1 MVSIR
6 IGNSERKFDSID
18 SDWINQQ
25 INNRRRAGE
34 PVCVQ
39 ILINSDDINIALMT
53 DGCAQGQF
61 VERSITKKE
70 KEIFNLWERMGLK
83 RPDIQPNTLIDFL
96 LKLHNYK

>member
-25 INNRRRAGE
+25 INNRRRASE
-34 PVCVQ
+34 QVCVQ
-39 ILINSDDINIALMT
+39 IIINAGDVNIALMT
-53 DGCAQGQF
+53 DGCPKGQF
-61 VERSITKKE
+61 VDRTITKKE
-70 KEIFNLWERMGLK
+70 EEIFNLWERMGLK
-83 RPDIQPNTLIDFL
+83 SPDFQPNTLIDFL